1 MMLDLERGLRQHTPD
16 SRGLQRKAVGPS
28 GVVLDDLDLVR
39 RGRRLG
45 AACEPSV
52 KLIGSRCCIGR
63 GRERRMKGDR
73 GIREGVTK
81 AGDLEMLSGVL
92 SWCICRC
99 DDEAET
105 MVVPVIAEEDT
116 PFGALR
122 ADCLKT
128 RPDQLAA
135 NTPPLK
141 SGLDRH
147 RSEDKP
153 PVLPRGT
160 RLRERDMADDLLTK
174 CSDERQGQGTGLAQ
188 CIDDER
194 FRSVAERESG
204 EGARSQRPDCV
215 PVIDRLTTNDNTK
228 ITSVVHVGLQH

>member
-1 MMLDLERGLRQHTPD
+1 
-16 SRGLQRKAVGPS
+16 
-28 GVVLDDLDLVR
+28 
-39 RGRRLG
+39 
-45 AACEPSV
+45 
-52 KLIGSRCCIGR
+52 
-63 GRERRMKGDR
+63 
-73 GIREGVTK
+73 
-81 AGDLEMLSGVL
+81 MLSGVL

-105 MVVPVIAEEDT
+105 MVVPMIAEEDT

-135 NTPPLK
+135 HTPPLK
-141 SGLDRH
+141 SRLDRH

-153 PVLPRGT
+153 PALPRGT

-174 CSDERQGQGTGLAQ
+174 CGDERQGQSTGLAQ

-194 FRSVAERESG
+194 FRSVAEREPG

-215 PVIDRLTTNDNTK
+215 PVIDRLTANDNAK
-228 ITSVVHVGLQH
+228 IASLVHGGLQR

>member
-1 MMLDLERGLRQHTPD
+1 MGVIDENAELSLDRDGFETARLIRSRERTRHTPIIFLTAHELPQ
-16 SRGLQRKAVGPS
+16 SRVVEAYQLGAVDYLMKP
-28 GVVLDDLDLVR
+28 LDR
-39 RGRRLG
+39 RRLG
-45 AACEPSV
+45 AACELSA
-52 KLIGSRCCIGR
+52 KLVGSRRRIGR
-63 GRERRMKGDR
+63 RRERRMKGDR

-174 CSDERQGQGTGLAQ
+174 CGDER
-188 CIDDER
+188 
-194 FRSVAERESG
+194 
-204 EGARSQRPDCV
+204 
-215 PVIDRLTTNDNTK
+215 
-228 ITSVVHVGLQH
+228 

>member
-1 MMLDLERGLRQHTPD
+1 MMLDMEGGLGQHMAD
-16 SRGLQRKAVGPS
+16 RRGLQGKAVGPS
-28 GVVLDDLDLVR
+28 GVVIDDLDLVRR

-45 AACEPSV
+45 AACERSV
-52 KLIGSRCCIGR
+52 KLLGSRGCFGH

-81 AGDLEMLSGVL
+81 AGDLEMPSGVL

-99 DDEAET
+99 DDKAET

-116 PFGALR
+116 PLGALR

-135 NTPPLK
+135 HTPPLK
-141 SGLDRH
+141 SRLDRH

-153 PVLPRGT
+153 PALPRGT
-160 RLRERDMADDLLTK
+160 RLR
-174 CSDERQGQGTGLAQ
+174 
-188 CIDDER
+188 
-194 FRSVAERESG
+194 
-204 EGARSQRPDCV
+204 
-215 PVIDRLTTNDNTK
+215 
-228 ITSVVHVGLQH
+228 